1 MWAGLALL
9 GGQFLLQLLD
19 KEPNWYMIV
28 AAVSLAFGLP
38 ILLGVG
44 NDNGDGNGR
53 RDSRG

>member
-44 NDNGDGNGR
+44 NDNGDGDGR
-53 RDSRG
+53 RDNRG